1 MGGGQSREG
10 GAGETFFSM
19 RCLQPGFISVAGS
32 GREGRGGS
40 GGSGAYSNDHASLSR
55 RRGRGGGRLDGQFAS
70 LSDFN
75 KQDTACISSVAG
87 RGNRGGGRGEA
98 ELSCRVRY
106 TCELFQC
113 QCMSHQSAVRCLSH
127 VAGFNE

>member
-40 GGSGAYSNDHASLSR
+40 GGRQSCHVEYGTRVNY
-55 RRGRGGGRLDGQFAS
+55 
-70 LSDFN
+70 FN
-75 KQDTACISSVAG
+75 VSVCHTNPQYDVSHMLQG
-87 RGNRGGGRGEA
+87 LTNEDVFLNR
-98 ELSCRVRY
+98 
-106 TCELFQC
+106 F
-113 QCMSHQSAVRCLSH
+113 RCLFSL
-127 VAGFNE
+127 A